1 MAFTICVFAG
11 SNPGLNSEYKE
22 MARELGFHIS
32 AQGCRLVYGGSRN
45 GLMGQV
51 ADGVLANGGEVVGI
65 MPVDLFKDEIRHSGL
80 TNLIEVSSM
89 HERKAVMSGMAD
101 AFIALPGGLGTFD
114 ELFEILCWMQIGIHQ
129 KPIGLL
135 NIRGYFNPLLAMIT
149 HSVSEGFAPKN
160 ALNMLHMNSDPE
172 YLLELMRGQVDHSN
186 EGNRNARFP
195 SQR

>member
-11 SNPGLNSEYKE
+11 SNPGLNSEYTE
-22 MARELGFHIS
+22 MARELGYHIA

-51 ADGVLANGGEVVGI
+51 ADGVLANGGEAVGI
-65 MPVDLFKDEIRHSGL
+65 MPVDLFQDEIRHSGL

-135 NIRGYFNPLLAMIT
+135 NVRGYFNPLQALIS
-149 HSVSEGFAPKN
+149 HSVAEGFAPKT
-160 ALNMLHMNSDPE
+160 ALQMLHTNSDPE
-172 YLLELMRGQVDHSN
+172 YLLELMRGRIDHSN
-186 EGNRNARFP
+186 ETKGKARFP

>member
-1 MAFTICVFAG
+1 
-11 SNPGLNSEYKE
+11 
-22 MARELGFHIS
+22 
-32 AQGCRLVYGGSRN
+32 
-45 GLMGQV
+45 
-51 ADGVLANGGEVVGI
+51 VLANGGEVVGI

-89 HERKAVMSGMAD
+89 HERKAIMSGMAD

-135 NIRGYFNPLLAMIT
+135 NIRGYFNPLLAMIS
-149 HSVSEGFAPKN
+149 HSVSEGFAPKHAMKMLDMN
-160 ALNMLHMNSDPE
+160 ADPE

-186 EGNRNARFP
+186 KGLGNARFP

>member
-11 SNPGLNSEYKE
+11 SNPGLNSEYIE
-22 MARELGFHIS
+22 MARELGWHLA

-51 ADGVLANGGEVVGI
+51 ADGVLANGGEVVGV
-65 MPVDLFKDEIRHSGL
+65 MPVDLFLDEIRHSGL
-80 TNLIEVSSM
+80 TSLIEVASM

-114 ELFEILCWMQIGIHQ
+114 ELFEIMCWMQIGIHR

-135 NIRGYFNPLLAMIT
+135 NVRGYFNPLLAMIT
-149 HSVSEGFAPKN
+149 HSVNEGFAPN
-160 ALNMLHMNSDPE
+160 SALNMLHKHSNPE
-172 YLLELMRGQVDHSN
+172 HLLELMRNFSEASDGGAGTAS
-186 EGNRNARFP
+186 FP